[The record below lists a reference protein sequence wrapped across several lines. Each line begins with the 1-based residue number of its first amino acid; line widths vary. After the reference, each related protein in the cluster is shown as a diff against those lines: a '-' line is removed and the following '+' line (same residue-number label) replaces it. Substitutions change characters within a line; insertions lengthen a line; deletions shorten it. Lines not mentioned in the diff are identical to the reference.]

1 MKKMDIAALGKKY
14 KFVILIILVGIV
26 LMMLPTG
33 KKAQTTDSAAS
44 TTGEVFSLED
54 MEEKMTDVLSHIQ
67 GVGKVRVMLTLK
79 SGSQLH
85 LAEDISQS
93 DKENDTKYDSE
104 TVTINR
110 GSGNQEVVVTN
121 TIYPTY
127 QGAVIVC
134 QGADLASVRLAVT
147 EAVSALTGL
156 STDKI
161 SIVKWNS

>member
-1 MKKMDIAALGKKY
+1 MKKIDINALWKKY
-14 KFVILIILVGIV
+14 RFVILIILVGVI
-26 LMMLPTG
+26 LMLLPTG
-33 KKAQTTDSAAS
+33 KKTQTEKKTAPATEED
-44 TTGEVFSLED
+44 FSLEVV
-54 MEEKMTDVLSHIQ
+54 EEKMTDTLSHIQ
-67 GVGKVRVMLTLK
+67 GVGKIRVMLTLK

-93 DKENDTKYDSE
+93 DKENDTRYDSE

-110 GSGNQEVVVTN
+110 GSGNQEVIVTN
-121 TIYPTY
+121 QIYPTY

-134 QGADLASVRLAVT
+134 QGAEQSSVRLAIT

>member
-1 MKKMDIAALGKKY
+1 MKKIDINALWKKY
-14 KFVILIILVGIV
+14 RFVILIILVGII
-26 LMMLPTG
+26 LMLLPTG
-33 KKAQTTDSAAS
+33 KKTQTEKKTAPATEED
-44 TTGEVFSLED
+44 FSLED
-54 MEEKMTDVLSHIQ
+54 VEEKMTDTLSHIQ
-67 GVGKVRVMLTLK
+67 GVGKIRVMLTLK

-93 DKENDTKYDSE
+93 DKENDTRYDSE

-110 GSGNQEVVVTN
+110 GSGNQEVIVTN
-121 TIYPTY
+121 QIYPTY

-134 QGADLASVRLAVT
+134 QGAEQSSVRLAIM

>member
-1 MKKMDIAALGKKY
+1 MKKIDVNALWKKY
-14 KFVILIILVGIV
+14 RYVVLIILVGII
-26 LMMLPTG
+26 LMLLPTG
-33 KKAQTTDSAAS
+33 KKTQTEKK
-44 TTGEVFSLED
+44 TTPTTEENFSLED
-54 MEEKMTDVLSHIQ
+54 VEEKMTDTLSHIQ
-67 GVGKVRVMLTLK
+67 GVGKIRVMLTLK

-93 DKENDTKYDSE
+93 DKENDTRYDSE

-110 GSGNQEVVVTN
+110 GSGNQEVIVTN
-121 TIYPTY
+121 QVYPTY

-134 QGADLASVRLAVT
+134 QGAEQSSVRLAIT